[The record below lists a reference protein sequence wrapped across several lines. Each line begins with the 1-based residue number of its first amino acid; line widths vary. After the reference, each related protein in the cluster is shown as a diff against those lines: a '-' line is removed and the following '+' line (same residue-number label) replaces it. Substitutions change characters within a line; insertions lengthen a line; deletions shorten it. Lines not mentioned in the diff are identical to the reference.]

1 MKLIKLSTTRDVMVV
16 RSILFSMSGC
26 KWGEAMESTSVHSN
40 GIVLLSYRL
49 IGLLSDTSAQ
59 LEFTCS
65 FFLEIGMQWTSDREL
80 FNVMRNKLFT
90 AVIGDVLDVMG
101 LQHQFLPPEVR
112 PLGPKMRLV
121 GRAMPV
127 LEADFFDAVSP
138 TGNSPLS
145 KQQFGLMFRALD
157 SLKENDIYFASGSSP
172 RYALWGELMS
182 TRAMKLGAAGAV
194 VNGYS
199 RDTEGVLALNFP
211 CFSYGSYAQDQGPR
225 GKVVDFGV
233 PVELGGVRVNPGD
246 IVFGDRDGV
255 VIVPKA
261 AEDEAVRLALEKVE
275 KENTVR
281 KAIEAGMSTVEA
293 FEKFG
298 VM

>member
-1 MKLIKLSTTRDVMVV
+1 
-16 RSILFSMSGC
+16 
-26 KWGEAMESTSVHSN
+26 
-40 GIVLLSYRL
+40 
-49 IGLLSDTSAQ
+49 
-59 LEFTCS
+59 
-65 FFLEIGMQWTSDREL
+65 MQWTNDRDL
-80 FNVMRNKLFT
+80 FQLMRTKLFS

-101 LQHQFLPPEVR
+101 LQHQFLPPQIR
-112 PLGPKMRLV
+112 PLDPAMRLV

-127 LEADFFDAVSP
+127 LEADFFDSVSP
-138 TGNSPLS
+138 SGNSPLS
-145 KQQFGLMFRALD
+145 NQQFGLMFHALD
-157 SLKENDIYFASGSSP
+157 SLKENDVYLATGSSP

-199 RDTEGVLALNFP
+199 RDTDGVLGLNFP
-211 CFSYGSYAQDQGPR
+211 CFSFGSYAQDQGPR

-255 VIVPKA
+255 VIVPKS
-261 AEDEAVRLALEKVE
+261 AEQEAVHRALEKVE
-275 KENTVR
+275 KESAVR
-281 KAIEAGMSTVEA
+281 VAIEAGMSTVEA